1 MKKNTLLKTGM
12 VGAVLASLC
21 CFTPLLVMLLGAIGL
36 SAWVPHLDMVLMP
49 ALLFFVVLMVYAWI
63 KKDKQACCQGNQDE
77 HE

>member
-21 CFTPLLVMLLGAIGL
+21 CFTPLLVILLGAIGL

-49 ALLFFVVLMVYAWI
+49 ALLFFVVLMVYALM
-63 KKDKQACCQGNQDE
+63 KKDKEACCQGNQAE